1 MYLKKWKI
9 WEEAAGKHKI
19 DQIRITASEDEVIW
33 QSEEGEGEFRIWFPP
48 EMNPLAPGDDVSKGG
63 ELRRQLR
70 KRIQRGVN
78 LPDGDRYYY
87 SIYLIERDKMVE
99 CKSSPE
105 MIVE

>member
-1 MYLKKWKI
+1 MYLKKWNISKDLS
-9 WEEAAGKHKI
+9 GKPKI
-19 DQIRITASEDEVIW
+19 DQIRIPPSEAEVIW
-33 QSEEGEGEFRIWFPP
+33 TSEEGEFRIWFPP

-70 KRIQRGVN
+70 KRIQRGAN
-78 LPDGDRYYY
+78 QPDGDRYYY
-87 SIYLIERDKMVE
+87 SIYLIDRDMMVE

>member
-9 WEEAAGKHKI
+9 QKDPAGKHKI
-19 DQIRITASEDEVIW
+19 DRVQIPKGEDEVVW
-33 QSEEGEGEFRIWFPP
+33 LSEEGEFRIWFPP

-70 KRIQRGVN
+70 KRIQRGAN
-78 LPDGDRYYY
+78 QPAGDRYYY

>member
-1 MYLKKWKI
+1 MYLNKWKI
-9 WEEAAGKHKI
+9 GKDPSGKFKI
-19 DQIRITASEDEVIW
+19 DQIRIPLSEDEVIW
-33 QSEEGEGEFRIWFPP
+33 TSEEGEFRIWFPP

-70 KRIQRGVN
+70 KRIRRGATETG
-78 LPDGDRYYY
+78 GDRYYY
-87 SIYLIERDKMVE
+87 SIYLIDRDMMVE

>member
-1 MYLKKWKI
+1 MEQRKWKI
-9 WEEAAGKHKI
+9 SKDADGKHKI
-19 DQIRITASEDEVIW
+19 DRVRISKDEDEVIW
-33 QSEEGEGEFRIWFPP
+33 LSDEGKFRIWFPP
-48 EMNPLAPGDDVSKGG
+48 EMDPLAPGDDVSKDG

-70 KRIQRGVN
+70 KRIQRGGN
-78 LPDGDRYYY
+78 SSDGDHYYY